1 MFKTS
6 DNTGVGG
13 ARKMAVTTDRL
24 MEYLDCGRLTAVKIG
39 EAAGGRIKI
48 GKRVLWNLR
57 KIQDYVDA
65 LDNETAVI
73 SGLEGSNNDT
83 QQR

>member
-6 DNTGVGG
+6 NNTSVGG
-13 ARKMAVTTDRL
+13 VHKIAVTTDRL

-65 LDNETAVI
+65 IDNESAVI
-73 SGLEGSNNDT
+73 SGFEGSINDT
-83 QQR
+83 QR